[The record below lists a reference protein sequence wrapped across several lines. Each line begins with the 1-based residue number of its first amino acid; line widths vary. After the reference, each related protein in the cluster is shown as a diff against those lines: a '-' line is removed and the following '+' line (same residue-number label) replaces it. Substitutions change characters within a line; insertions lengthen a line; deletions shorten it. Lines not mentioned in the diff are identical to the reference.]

1 MRRLDGGEIMAAELT
16 EHALERIAAH
26 NPRLNALRE
35 VLAERARREAARVD
49 RRRRD
54 GADLGV
60 LAGVPVVAKEIIDTM
75 PAVCS
80 AGLPFLTDYRPA
92 KDALVVRRL
101 RRAGAVILGVSV
113 SDPGAFGVRTRAVT
127 HPQAP
132 ELTVGGSSGGSSASL
147 AAGMCYAALGTDTG
161 GSIRIP
167 SACCV
172 TAGLKP
178 TRGRV
183 PTEGVRPLVWSLD
196 HVGPMTRRVSELG
209 RVQSVLDPRFGHTH
223 KSDGRPIVIGHD
235 PNYYAD
241 AEPEVKRGMN
251 AALKA
256 CRDLSAEL
264 RVVSLPRPDDVID
277 MHIIIFCAES
287 AAYYLAAFADR
298 RDEFTET
305 QRMLIDLADTHTG
318 YQHAQAMRLR
328 AEVTRRVDALFDDV
342 SLVLSPTLPV
352 LTPRR
357 DAPSITVAGRELDFT
372 LALVRYT
379 CLFDHTG
386 QPVVAMPA
394 SIVRPGVGT
403 GVQVI
408 GPRNRDADVVA
419 FAERLEQTL
428 GLAIDYG
435 IRA

>member
-1 MRRLDGGEIMAAELT
+1 
-16 EHALERIAAH
+16 
-26 NPRLNALRE
+26 
-35 VLAERARREAARVD
+35 
-49 RRRRD
+49 
-54 GADLGV
+54 
-60 LAGVPVVAKEIIDTM
+60 
-75 PAVCS
+75 
-80 AGLPFLTDYRPA
+80 
-92 KDALVVRRL
+92 
-101 RRAGAVILGVSV
+101 
-113 SDPGAFGVRTRAVT
+113 
-127 HPQAP
+127 
-132 ELTVGGSSGGSSASL
+132 
-147 AAGMCYAALGTDTG
+147 
-161 GSIRIP
+161 
-167 SACCV
+167 
-172 TAGLKP
+172 
-178 TRGRV
+178 
-183 PTEGVRPLVWSLD
+183 
-196 HVGPMTRRVSELG
+196 
-209 RVQSVLDPRFGHTH
+209 
-223 KSDGRPIVIGHD
+223 
-235 PNYYAD
+235 
-241 AEPEVKRGMN
+241 
-251 AALKA
+251 
-256 CRDLSAEL
+256 
-264 RVVSLPRPDDVID
+264 